1 MATNELFS
9 IYAFPNM
16 YDIFPHS
23 YTYKELEEYHNKDTL
38 FFSHSVFPIIKH
50 RWNKVFICLKD
61 DTYMLNIETTNSISA
76 KVPVSKLVDVI
87 PISINYSKQVYYIG
101 NDRFITFECY
111 SYVKC
116 IGYNHVS
123 DITLDDKRGLL
134 VAGNHLSIF
143 SSNKKV
149 PIKNSIG
156 ILNNPNPFA
165 IISFKSLSL
174 TTQVHI
180 FDMLRKRKQI
190 VVTGS
195 TGIGKTS
202 QLPKV
207 IMWYNYLF
215 GGWDDIDKIRLDF
228 IPKPIVLSLPR
239 VTLVKSNGNNFL
251 QSLGFSQFEGS
262 PVELKYGGHTEKT
275 KKGFQGIVLSTNKL
289 TSYSLS
295 KYNIVIIDEIHE
307 HDRIADIMIA
317 VLRKNIDSI
326 HSLVLMSATLEDDRD
341 RLSEF
346 LPDVEFY
353 HIEGPVLY
361 PIKEIYVKNRYS
373 PDKKVYFDNE
383 RKNISST
390 LLWCKP
396 DNGMCGILFLPSVSE
411 CIKYKEYL
419 ESKNKNIDFIVIH
432 GKLKNIAEI
441 LQDVQRPNRERPCI
455 LVSTP
460 YLESSITIRTATH
473 VYDTGRVYVPR
484 PFGGEQMFISKSM
497 MTQRKGRVGRVMKG
511 TYVYFYDMNLLKA
524 IKNIDHDFLYE
535 YIIYAKQ
542 FNLSLPED
550 LLIVP
555 SNKKMLKASEEYIK
569 SFNIPF
575 DKLFEIYVNHFV
587 NMVEY
592 VKIYNKG
599 GKKEEKL
606 DMFERDD
613 ILTEETLEDI
623 KNLQLLVKIK
633 TTSKRKD
640 LYVYTGEILF
650 GPYTKTIIRLTSK
663 RFYKNYI
670 YMLSDRSFTL
680 YR

>member
-1 MATNELFS
+1 MTANELFS
-9 IYAFPNM
+9 VYAFPNM
-16 YDIFPHS
+16 YDIFPCK
-23 YTYKELEEYHNKDTL
+23 YTQKELEEYHKKNIL
-38 FFSHSVFPIIKH
+38 FFSHSIFPIIKH

-61 DTYMLNIETTNSISA
+61 DTYMLNIETSDSKFV
-76 KVPVSKLVDVI
+76 KVPVNKLIDI
-87 PISINYSKQVYYIG
+87 HPINTDYDKQVYYID

-123 DITLDDKRGLL
+123 DITLNDKRGLL

-149 PIKNSIG
+149 HVKKSIG
-156 ILNNPNPFA
+156 ILNNSNPFA
-165 IISFKSLSL
+165 VISFKSLSL
-174 TTQVHI
+174 KTQISI
-180 FDMLRKRKQI
+180 FDMLKKRKQI
-190 VVTGS
+190 VITGS

-228 IPKPIVLSLPR
+228 ISKPVVLSLPR

-251 QSLGFSQFEGS
+251 HSLGFSDFEGS
-262 PVELKYGGHTEKT
+262 PVELRYGGHTEKIR
-275 KKGFQGIVLSTNKL
+275 KGFDGIVLSTNKL

-317 VLRKNIDSI
+317 VLRKNIESI
-326 HSLVLMSATLEDDRD
+326 HSLVLMSATLEDDKD
-341 RLSEF
+341 RLMEF

-361 PIKEIYVKNRYS
+361 TIKEIYVKNRYT
-373 PDKKVYFDNE
+373 PDKRAYFDNE

-390 LLWCKP
+390 LVWCKP

-419 ESKNKNIDFIVIH
+419 EDRNKNIDFIIIH
-432 GKLKNIAEI
+432 GKLKNITEI
-441 LQDVQRPNRERPCI
+441 LQDVQRPDREKPCI

-460 YLESSITIRTATH
+460 YLESSITISTATH
-473 VYDTGRVYVPR
+473 VYDTGRVYVPK

-511 TYVYFYDMNLLKA
+511 TYVYFYDMSLLKA
-524 IKNIDHDFLYE
+524 IKNIDNDFLYE
-535 YIIYAKQ
+535 YIVYAKK
-542 FNLSLPED
+542 FNLSLPDD
-550 LLIVP
+550 LLVIP
-555 SNKKMLKASEEYIK
+555 SDKKMLKASEEYIK
-569 SFNIPF
+569 SFGISF

-592 VKIYNKG
+592 VKIYIKG

-606 DMFERDD
+606 DMFERNDV
-613 ILTEETLEDI
+613 LTEETLQDI
-623 KNLQLLVKIK
+623 KNLQLVVKIK

-650 GPYTKTIIRLTSK
+650 GPYAKTIMRLSSK
-663 RFYKNYI
+663 RFYKRYL
-670 YMLSDRSFTL
+670 YMLTDKSFTL